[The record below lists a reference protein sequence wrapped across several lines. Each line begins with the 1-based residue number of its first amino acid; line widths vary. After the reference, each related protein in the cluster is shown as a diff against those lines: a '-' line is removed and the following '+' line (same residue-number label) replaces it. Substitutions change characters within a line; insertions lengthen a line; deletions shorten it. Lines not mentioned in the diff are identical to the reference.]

1 MRVILHIGQHK
12 TGSKALQSALY
23 ANRGHLA
30 ERGFVYP
37 VAESRAGPLR
47 PYQMNH
53 HGLFEAVRGAV
64 REESSPAAASGVRAC
79 LHNLLAA
86 RPVAAETVILSAE
99 DLFDMHT
106 AHEEGF
112 TPELVAAGARLLA
125 HELAGLFACVT
136 VVCYLRRQDHL
147 LAAHYAQ
154 FIKGSNRHHPSF
166 EEFHAAF
173 APRLAADSILA
184 CWEAAFGTSGMIV
197 CPYEPAA
204 MPGGIVADF
213 FKRALGLE
221 PPPVCVPYP
230 LDLEAHNVTP
240 SRDYLEFMRLLNRRS
255 AAGRPVLPREHVL
268 EAAFR
273 DRSSPAVGVAGW
285 LSPGEQTELLTWH
298 EPGNQRIAARHGFG
312 PTLYREPVPDTAIP
326 WTPPRPPGLRR
337 LVELDLLSRATQTLR
352 PASRGSRRRVKDRPR
367 QIIWIESPQRR
378 PADDALA
385 AELFGTVAGH
395 PDYEPVILPRLRLG
409 DLLARWHRVAVVVL
423 VGPATGGRLE
433 AACLCALW
441 ACGTRVVRAGE
452 GPLFEGLG
460 PA

>member
-23 ANRGHLA
+23 ASRGHLA

-37 VAESRAGPLR
+37 VAESPAGPLR
-47 PYQMNH
+47 PYHMNH
-53 HGLFEAVRGAV
+53 HGLFEAVRAAV
-64 REESSPAAASGVRAC
+64 WEGSGPASAPGVRAC

-112 TPELVAAGARLLA
+112 TLELVAAGTRLLA
-125 HELAGLFACVT
+125 HELAGLLARVT

-154 FIKGSNRHHPSF
+154 FIKGSNRNHLSF
-166 EEFHAAF
+166 REFHAAF
-173 APRLAADSILA
+173 APRLAADPILA
-184 CWEAAFGTSGMIV
+184 CWEAAFGTTAMIV
-197 CPYEPAA
+197 CPYEPVA

-213 FKRALGLE
+213 FKRALRLE
-221 PPPVCVPYP
+221 PPPVRTPYP
-230 LDLEAHNVTP
+230 DDLEAHNVTP

-285 LSPGEQTELLTWH
+285 LSPGERNELLTSH
-298 EPGNQRIAARHGFG
+298 EPGNRRIAARHGLGQTF
-312 PTLYREPVPDTAIP
+312 YREPVPDTAAP

-337 LVELDLLSRATQTLR
+337 LVELELLSRATATLR
-352 PASRGSRRRVKDRPR
+352 PAPRGSRRRVRRRPR
-367 QIIWIESPQRR
+367 QIIWIESPQRQ
-378 PADDALA
+378 PADNALA

-395 PDYEPVILPRLRLG
+395 PDFEPVILPRLGLG

-433 AACLCALW
+433 AAWLWTLW
-441 ACGTRVVRAGE
+441 ACKTRVVRAGE
-452 GPLFEGLG
+452 GPLFEEIA